1 MTRVAVEAGFGSSL
15 ADVLSTGGTFTD
27 ITEFTDIIGSG
38 ISITRGAENEQSQ
51 IQMGTCSLV
60 LDNVDG
66 RFTPE
71 YAGSPYSPGVVDGVP
86 LRVSVATV
94 NTNFVRNPGF
104 EGGSVDA
111 WTWSDGVEV
120 STPVTPVAHGGYA
133 AQAIW
138 SPSLSDY
145 LQTVV
150 YGLTIGATYTASAYV
165 YVPAGDVAVRVRM
178 GGTNSSASAVN
189 DAYTRL
195 TVTFTATGAVMP
207 LQIIP
212 STLPAAGDKVFVDAV
227 QVDEAATASTLNYL
241 ANSDFEE
248 GVTAWTSSGTP
259 VVTQSATRA
268 QRGTFALLSTWG
280 GVANQTVTSD
290 AFGTLTI
297 GAQYTFSAYVWVP
310 AGNTAVQLTQ
320 AGGSVGASSTLFN
333 QWERITVTF
342 TASATTHQVR
352 IRPVATPTA
361 GHQVWMDA
369 AKVEA
374 GSSPT
379 AYSALDGAQL
389 HGRFFGVINQ
399 WPVRWEGLSSKVA
412 ITATDV
418 FAVLSRA
425 EEQMRPMLVQEALV
439 WGPNALY
446 PLDEPATSTSSGNE
460 ATTVG
465 AMSLSIAQAGSG
477 GTLEFAAGTAPL
489 GMSGAPLFTPASS
502 SAGKYLRAE
511 LGAAFEAASFT
522 EQLLIEGWFSTSTA
536 GRNILSIA
544 SPDRGYYLIFYLA
557 SATGFLT
564 VESKQPDI
572 AASTT
577 TIGATNL
584 ADGNLHHLIFDAEA
598 ESLYIDGVFV
608 GNSASILAMQD
619 LSTLTIGASPG
630 GGNLWSGSISCI
642 ALYLDTS
649 MSASNLTN
657 HYECGTTGFSGE
669 TADERGFR
677 LAAYVGIGFSDSGTF
692 STGIAEQ
699 AALGKTC
706 LDHLQDVE
714 GTESGKLT
722 ADRDRPAVHLQGRS
736 VRYNP
741 VSALTIV
748 YPDFEPDDFE
758 LAYDTQKVAN
768 TLLLSRPGGATQRMV
783 HAASKAARGPIGRTV
798 DTLCTTDLVVTD
810 MGNWLLQRY
819 ASPSQELRG
828 VHIQAYSMGTATY
841 RTLLN
846 ADVSTVFTVTTLPA
860 QSASSSMSVTV
871 EGYKEQIRHN
881 QHDLSFHTSKTN
893 TAAVWVLDDPVYS
906 VLGSTTRLAY

>member
-1 MTRVAVEAGFGSSL
+1 MTRVAVEAAFGSSL

-27 ITEFTDIIGSG
+27 ITEFTDIINSG

-51 IQMGTCSLV
+51 IQMGTCGLV
-60 LDNVDG
+60 LDNSEG

-71 YAGSPYSPGVVDGVP
+71 YAGSPYSPNVVDGVP

-104 EGGSVDA
+104 EDGSVDA
-111 WTWSDGVEV
+111 WTWASGVEV

-165 YVPAGDVAVRVRM
+165 RVPAGDVAVRVRM

-212 STLPAAGDKVFVDAV
+212 STLPAAGDKVYVDAV

-241 ANSDFEE
+241 ANSDFET

-268 QRGTFALLSTWG
+268 QRGTYALLSTWG
-280 GVANQTVTSD
+280 GVASQTVTSD

-297 GAQYTFSAYVWVP
+297 GATYTFSAYVWVP
-310 AGNTAVQLTQ
+310 SGHTQVQLTQ
-320 AGGSVGASSTLFN
+320 AGGSVGTGNTLYN

-352 IRPVATPTA
+352 IRPVVTPTN

-369 AKVEA
+369 AKVEV

-389 HGRFFGVINQ
+389 HARFFGVVNT

-412 ITATDV
+412 VTATDV
-418 FAVLSRA
+418 FSVLSRA
-425 EEQMRPMLVQEALV
+425 EEQMRPMLVQESLV

-446 PLDEPATSTSSGNE
+446 PLDEASTSTSSGNE
-460 ATTVG
+460 STSAGPLSLDTV
-465 AMSLSIAQAGSG
+465 QAGSG

-489 GMSGAPLFTPASS
+489 GMSGAPLLTPASA

-511 LGAAFEAASFT
+511 LGAGFQSASFT
-522 EQLLIEGWFSTSTA
+522 QQLLIEGWFATSTA
-536 GRNILSIA
+536 GRNILSVS
-544 SPDRGYYLIFYLA
+544 SPDRSYYVILYLA
-557 SATGFLT
+557 SGTGFIS

-572 AASTT
+572 AVATAT
-577 TIGATNL
+577 GGTNL
-584 ADGNLHHLIFDAEA
+584 ADGALHHVIYDAEA
-598 ESLYIDGVFV
+598 QAVYVDGVFV
-608 GNSASILAMQD
+608 SLTGSVLAVQD
-619 LSTLTIGASPG
+619 LSTLTLGASPG
-630 GGNLWSGSISCI
+630 GGNLWNGSLSTV

-649 MSASNLTN
+649 MSAASLTD

-669 TADERGFR
+669 TADERAFR
-677 LAAYVGIGFSDSGTF
+677 LAAYVGIAFSDSGTF

-699 AALGKTC
+699 AALGRTC
-706 LDHLQDVE
+706 LDHLQEVE

-722 ADRDRPAVHLQGRS
+722 ADRDRPGVHLQGRS

-748 YPDFEPDDFE
+748 YPDFEPDDFV
-758 LAYDTQKVAN
+758 LAWDTQKVAN

-783 HAASKAARGPIGRTV
+783 HAASKAARGPIGKTI
-798 DTLCTTDLVVTD
+798 DTLCTSDLVVTD
-810 MGNWLLQRY
+810 MGNWQLQRY
-819 ASPSQELRG
+819 ATPSSELRG
-828 VHIQAYSMGTATY
+828 VHIQAYTMGTAAY
-841 RTLLN
+841 RTLLD

-860 QSASSSMSVTV
+860 QAPVSSMSVTV
-871 EGYKEQIRHN
+871 EGYKEDIRHN